1 MSALAALPWCENCQA
16 EVEAETNESN
26 GFTCV
31 PRSPPSQSPTP
42 NPRDGHN
49 SPSRSSRRSIPR
61 PRLTPPSPDLI
72 PSPDEQML
80 HAMR

>member
-31 PRSPPSQSPTP
+31 PRA
-42 NPRDGHN
+42 
-49 SPSRSSRRSIPR
+49 PR
-61 PRLTPPSPDLI
+61 PRPPPRTLGTR
-72 PSPDEQML
+72 
-80 HAMR
+80 A